1 MSKSYLVMWKKQFFQ
16 IVFFFCKKKKIV
28 FFKLFFYFYLFFIFL
43 KFGININTQVENL
56 KQRFCGTYLAF
67 MIQLAT
73 ILHHYYL
80 FKLEN

>member
-1 MSKSYLVMWKKQFFQ
+1 MM
-16 IVFFFCKKKKIV
+16 KKKKKKKKFLSDRV
-28 FFKLFFYFYLFFIFL
+28 FFLRKKQVFFLTIYNFFFFFNMTYILIL
-43 KFGININTQVENL
+43 KL

>member
-1 MSKSYLVMWKKQFFQ
+1 M
-16 IVFFFCKKKKIV
+16 
-28 FFKLFFYFYLFFIFL
+28 
-43 KFGININTQVENL
+43 

-80 FKLEN
+80 FKLENLRETKKDFLLNVVTDIGQVT

>member
-1 MSKSYLVMWKKQFFQ
+1 MAEISIHK
-16 IVFFFCKKKKIV
+16 
-28 FFKLFFYFYLFFIFL
+28 
-43 KFGININTQVENL
+43 L

-67 MIQLAT
+67 IIQLET